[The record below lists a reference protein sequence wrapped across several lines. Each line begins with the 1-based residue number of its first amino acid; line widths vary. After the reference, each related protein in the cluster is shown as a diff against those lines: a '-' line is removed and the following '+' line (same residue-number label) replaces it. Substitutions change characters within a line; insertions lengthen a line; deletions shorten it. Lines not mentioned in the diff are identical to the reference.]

1 MVLAGQPPSSQCGR
15 QDSTWCDSTQLL
27 PQKDAFSVILHH
39 LFVVPVVVC
48 LSLLDETITLVD
60 QATSDILN
68 SVDWSANLQLVDQVN
83 ANDNPPML
91 REIVHVLRK
100 RLQSKTPRVVMNAL
114 TLAETL
120 VLNCHTRFHNEVA
133 ESKFMNA
140 MSNVARVNSRKMDRT
155 SVEIADKALELIQ
168 SWGEVI
174 FSVGFGQWS
183 AVEFL
188 SPCPS
193 FFRQAFRP
201 QHEVM
206 PLFADTYDG
215 LRKEGLCFHAGDAK
229 PPVFMPP
236 PSSDTT
242 TAAYAAES
250 VAGCEPA
257 NGFRNGKE
265 VAAEASLAASALKDK
280 CLAAER
286 WGAEQRDA
294 AAELADRCATLQLEC
309 MAQVRRS
316 GGDEDHLLQ
325 TNDSLNDAIAHFQM
339 SKPRALRSTSDLVD
353 VGASESATSG
363 VPRLA
368 PPARDGSSSSSK
380 NHVRDLLAP
389 PSEGPCAGGAAEEG
403 TPHPFLGLTMA
414 AISAPAAVTTSP
426 MEQRQNP
433 LAASLGNPF
442 DALETEQCQKQATPE
457 EFAHLKL

>member
-1 MVLAGQPPSSQCGR
+1 MWFSR
-15 QDSTWCDSTQLL
+15 DSRLR
-27 PQKDAFSVILHH
+27 
-39 LFVVPVVVC
+39 
-48 LSLLDETITLVD
+48 LSADDRTRLDETITLVD

-83 ANDNPPML
+83 ANGNPLML

-168 SWGEVI
+168 SWGE
-174 FSVGFGQWS
+174 
-183 AVEFL
+183 
-188 SPCPS
+188 
-193 FFRQAFRP
+193 AFRP

-414 AISAPAAVTTSP
+414 AISAPAAVTTAP
-426 MEQRQNP
+426 TEQRQNP

-442 DALETEQCQKQATPE
+442 DAQETEQCQKQATPE